1 MSIHF
6 VALFETWFSLQLYLR
21 TYHSFQFISR
31 TTEIKKK
38 KKQTKQ
44 ISQQKKNKL
53 FIVICVCA
61 RSRFET
67 KLKTIGWSH

>member
-38 KKQTKQ
+38 NKPNKFHNK
-44 ISQQKKNKL
+44 KKNKL